1 MTEPLTDAE
10 IIENSSYSL
19 EYLNKLKA
27 DNPTMFT
34 SKKWNDLRSKIIL
47 SRQRHYY
54 AISKTKQKEKRR
66 ELINQL
72 PRKQQKSANA
82 VPAIITKNCG
92 TSKVKLKAFRMK
104 NPDLFSDA
112 DWEYFKGQL
121 RKQQC
126 TISSSKYRN
135 RKANP
140 KQSLV
145 ITIKLPNNNQENPVS
160 TVPSSPNYSYTP
172 KGCNNGTNVVALGC
186 TINRHPTVY
195 AGLETQC
202 PDTDE
207 GEQNDT
213 YTQSN
218 ALELSSQSSSIDNSE
233 DNLLDLLMPTD
244 YSSMML
250 TYEDFNMIDSCN
262 NLFLQPGSP

>member
-27 DNPTMFT
+27 ENPTMFT
-34 SKKWNDLRSKIIL
+34 SKKWNDLRSKVVL

-54 AISKTKQKEKRR
+54 AISKTRQKAKRR

-72 PRKQQKSANA
+72 PRKKQKSANA
-82 VPAIITKNCG
+82 VPAIITETCG
-92 TSKVKLKAFRMK
+92 TSKVKLKSCRMK
-104 NPDLFSDA
+104 NPGLFSDA
-112 DWEYFKGQL
+112 EWEYFKGQL

-140 KQSLV
+140 ETSLV
-145 ITIKLPNNNQENPVS
+145 ITIKLQNNNQENPVS
-160 TVPSSPNYSYTP
+160 TV
-172 KGCNNGTNVVALGC
+172 
-186 TINRHPTVY
+186 Y

-202 PDTDE
+202 PGTDE

-213 YTQSN
+213 DTQSN
-218 ALELSSQSSSIDNSE
+218 ALELSSQSSSNYNSD

-250 TYEDFNMIDSCN
+250 THEDFNMIDSCN
-262 NLFLQPGSP
+262 NLFWQPGSP

>member
-19 EYLNKLKA
+19 GYLNKLKA

-34 SKKWNDLRSKIIL
+34 SKKWNDLRSKIVL

-54 AISKTKQKEKRR
+54 AISKTRQKEKRR

-72 PRKQQKSANA
+72 PRKQKKSANA
-82 VPAIITKNCG
+82 VPAIITETCG
-92 TSKVKLKAFRMK
+92 TSKVKLNAFRMK
-104 NPDLFSDA
+104 NPGLFSDA
-112 DWEYFKGQL
+112 EWEYFKGQL

-140 KQSLV
+140 DTSPA

-160 TVPSSPNYSYTP
+160 TV
-172 KGCNNGTNVVALGC
+172 
-186 TINRHPTVY
+186 Y
-195 AGLETQC
+195 AELETQC
-202 PDTDE
+202 PDTNE
-207 GEQNDT
+207 GEQNNTD
-213 YTQSN
+213 TQSN
-218 ALELSSQSSSIDNSE
+218 ALELSSQSSSIDNRE
-233 DNLLDLLMPTD
+233 DNLLELLMPPD
-244 YSSMML
+244 YPSMML
-250 TYEDFNMIDSCN
+250 TREDFDMIDSCK
-262 NLFLQPGSP
+262 NLFWQPKSP